1 MTSPS
6 LQDLQAP
13 IDDAIVDAMIAS
25 TPETW
30 SHIVLTLVRP
40 GDDHDVG
47 HFTHELSSPT
57 GLPPVTPDDSL
68 FDATYR
74 LDALFQRHGALLSR
88 AVYEVHYTEGQGRF
102 TASFEYANHPSVKS
116 HP

>member
-1 MTSPS
+1 MTYPS

-25 TPETW
+25 TPENW
-30 SHIVLTLVRP
+30 SHIVLTLLRA
-40 GDDHDVG
+40 GEDRDVG
-47 HFTHELSSPT
+47 HFTHELSSPA
-57 GLPPVTPDDSL
+57 GLPPVAPDVSL

-74 LDALFQRHGALLSR
+74 LDELFQGHGAFLSK
-88 AVYEVHYTEGQGRF
+88 AVYEVHYTDGHGRF
-102 TASFEYANHPSVKS
+102 TASFEYATPPSVSS